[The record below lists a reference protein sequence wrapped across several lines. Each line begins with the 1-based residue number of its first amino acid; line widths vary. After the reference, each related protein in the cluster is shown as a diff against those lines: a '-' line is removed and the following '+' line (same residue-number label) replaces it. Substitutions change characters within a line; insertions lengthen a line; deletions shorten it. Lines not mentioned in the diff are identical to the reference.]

1 MSDNLLSEF
10 GAAWR
15 MSVHFY
21 HEHYGLLTE
30 EAAVCLTHFNSKFEC
45 VTDSNSVP
53 CLGPLGCLQ
62 IHCIKELSIFQAQS
76 AAGRQKLLNVV
87 LTCRKGIIQFLCV

>member
-1 MSDNLLSEF
+1 VIIYLANLVQP
-10 GAAWR
+10 
-15 MSVHFY
+15 VHFY
-21 HEHYGLLTE
+21 HEHYYLLTE

-45 VTDSNSVP
+45 VTGSNSVP